1 MHIGPTSNINYPYP
15 SSTDQCAKPTAL
27 LGLGTASFELPIG
40 GGCPKGQSEGLGASP
55 SSSTARPHFYLYK
68 NAEFL
73 FWHIEVLTI

>member
-1 MHIGPTSNINYPYP
+1 MVFSVNAVNNPQ

-55 SSSTARPHFYLYK
+55 SSSTAL
-68 NAEFL
+68 
-73 FWHIEVLTI
+73 VGS